1 MDYFRVGVIKS
12 THGLK
17 GEVRVKVITDFD
29 RFYKGSRLFIYN
41 NKDYIEVIVKDAKDY
56 KDDDILVTFKGLEDI
71 NLIEKYKGMEL
82 YISEEDQGELDEGYY
97 YDELIGK
104 DVVNQDGVLRGKVV
118 DIEEVP
124 QGYILV
130 VDVNSERKK
139 IPFVQDVFIKDVN
152 DNQIIINEI
161 EGLLWK

>member
-1 MDYFRVGVIKS
+1 M
-12 THGLK
+12 
-17 GEVRVKVITDFD
+17 
-29 RFYKGSRLFIYN
+29 
-41 NKDYIEVIVKDAKDY
+41 
-56 KDDDILVTFKGLEDI
+56 
-71 NLIEKYKGMEL
+71 

-161 EGLLWK
+161 EGLL